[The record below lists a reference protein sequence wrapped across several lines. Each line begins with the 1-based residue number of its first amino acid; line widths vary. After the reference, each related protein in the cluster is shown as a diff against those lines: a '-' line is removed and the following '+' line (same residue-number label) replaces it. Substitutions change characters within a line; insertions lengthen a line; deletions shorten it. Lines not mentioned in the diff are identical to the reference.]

1 MTFFFFTVLPDVQR
15 MRVVSFSL
23 LNQRDD
29 IIHSQNPDTLA
40 QFNKCLEI
48 IEQHFLYP
56 HFLTPCIANFFLF
69 TFSHWNEEDV
79 ERLQEVD
86 KVRAMEREAR
96 ELIQASI
103 NDGGT
108 GSEFSITYIDQLT
121 ETLNYMR
128 SIKDVARDVKPLADI
143 PESRHSVIEE
153 TLLMENIC
161 KLFLHEI
168 AQETRPDFGFLERF
182 IIVHGGNNVPPEL
195 RQTNILE
202 CYGLSTLRWS
212 LLLKKGFCIEMNPH
226 LQNNLVLV
234 AMLGGPK
241 FDSLPSFKD
250 QVKFVSG
257 IEDFGSFDS
266 SVQTTHSQPMYKI
279 KEFTQLINPKE
290 LAKFERLSI
299 ALARFVNNNDIYFLT
314 SLVMLLKGDDA
325 HFNWYQSLKR
335 LLFKRLNDYCGGVER
350 LQDVQKV
357 YDEFCNDFSDY
368 VMIQRK
374 VTRMVEENAAHM
386 ITV

>member
-1 MTFFFFTVLPDVQR
+1 
-15 MRVVSFSL
+15 MRIVSFSL
-23 LNQRDD
+23 LNQKDD
-29 IIHSQNPDTLA
+29 IIHSQNPDTSA

-108 GSEFSITYIDQLT
+108 GSECSITYIDQLT
-121 ETLNYMR
+121 ETLSYMR
-128 SIKDVARDVKPLADI
+128 SVKDVARDVKPLADI

-153 TLLMENIC
+153 TLLIENIC
-161 KLFLHEI
+161 KLFTQEI
-168 AQETRPDFGFLERF
+168 AQETRPDFGFLDRF
-182 IIVHGGNNVPPEL
+182 IIVQSGNNVPPEL

-202 CYGLSTLRWS
+202 CYGLSSLRWS

-241 FDSLPSFKD
+241 FDALPSFED
-250 QVKFVSG
+250 QMKFLFG
-257 IEDFGSFDS
+257 FEDFGEYNSTVKTICS
-266 SVQTTHSQPMYKI
+266 KPLYKI

-299 ALARFVNNNDIYFLT
+299 ALSRFVSNNDIYFLT

-335 LLFKRLNDYCGGVER
+335 LLFKRLNDCCGGVEGI
-350 LQDVQKV
+350 QDVSKI
-357 YDEFCNDFSDY
+357 YDDFCNDFNDY
-368 VMIQRK
+368 AMIQRK
-374 VTRMVEENAAHM
+374 VTRMLEENAAHM
-386 ITV
+386 MTV